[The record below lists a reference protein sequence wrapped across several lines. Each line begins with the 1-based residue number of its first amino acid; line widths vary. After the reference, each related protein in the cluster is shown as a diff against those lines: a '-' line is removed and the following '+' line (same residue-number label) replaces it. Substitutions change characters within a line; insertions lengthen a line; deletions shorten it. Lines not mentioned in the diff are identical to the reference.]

1 MGNSVDNTTIY
12 RILSRMKV
20 TAILPDDLVDQIKR
34 YSKGKNITESLIIA
48 LRDWIALQKIK
59 ELNQR
64 IKKEPLKFKKDFSAE
79 KVRSINRELG

>member
-1 MGNSVDNTTIY
+1 
-12 RILSRMKV
+12 MKV

-64 IKKEPLKFKKDFSAE
+64 IKKEPLKFKKDFSNSGF
-79 KVRSINRELG
+79 RN

>member
-1 MGNSVDNTTIY
+1 
-12 RILSRMKV
+12 MKV

-64 IKKEPLKFKKDFSAE
+64 IKKEPLKFKKDFSAD
-79 KVRSINRELG
+79 KARWINRKLKK

>member
-1 MGNSVDNTTIY
+1 
-12 RILSRMKV
+12 MKV

-64 IKKEPLKFKKDFSAE
+64 IKKEPLKFKKVFSAE